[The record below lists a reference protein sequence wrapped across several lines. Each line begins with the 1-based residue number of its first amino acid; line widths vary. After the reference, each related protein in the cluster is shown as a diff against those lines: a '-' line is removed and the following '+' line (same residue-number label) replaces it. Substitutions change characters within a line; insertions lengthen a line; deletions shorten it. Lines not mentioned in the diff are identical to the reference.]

1 MNKTIYLLILI
12 LYLYSLNNQTWQPLG
27 RATLV
32 DTDSSGPHPDDS
44 TSHSPN
50 PSLSGSNIRRKSS
63 NLRPDDTTSHSPNP
77 SLSGSNI
84 RRKSSSATIQS
95 NSAASVTAPTGP
107 MGCPIK
113 VQTAPGIKMLTQV
126 CTVLWIDLDY

>member
-1 MNKTIYLLILI
+1 MNKTTYLLILI
-12 LYLYSLNNQTWQPLG
+12 LYIYSLNNQTWQPLG

-44 TSHSPN
+44 
-50 PSLSGSNIRRKSS
+50 
-63 NLRPDDTTSHSPNP
+63 TSHSPNP

-126 CTVLWIDLDY
+126 CTVLCLDLDLDYYYIITTFI